1 MRATMMAMVLAVA
14 AFQGGARAA
23 GALPLAGTVGADVEI
38 AEDGAYCL
46 DSEADYAWFLAE
58 CPGGATVRLTGDIML
73 LPKRYTA
80 WYATGDTLTFDGQ
93 GHTITLPEG
102 ATMDGDGSTTGRDYA
117 GIVAGRLSRGTVRD
131 VDIVVGGRIVARPYA
146 GAVLGSGMYS
156 GGGEVVIEN
165 VGVYLLSTGAIE
177 AEGNNT
183 NGHAGAL
190 VGRGY
195 SNDVTL
201 RDCLIVCEAGSRI
214 TNLDNRGAGP
224 ERPSQTAVTCGDI
237 ETESGIM
244 VLDFGVSLPEG
255 SPYSRDVDGDTAVF
269 KGTNVPTEYTVVP
282 GGSVADTFLIGDIGE
297 DADGVFSLAGT
308 RLTVGAVTVPA
319 GWETTVTGNVL
330 ALSGP
335 GGTVSLAYTFKGIPN
350 VSVPLTV
357 TLPWK
362 PTYGFALAGNVSLPA
377 ATQSRLETYAIQSG
391 LAPDPAIRVLFK
403 TSGKPTLEALD
414 CFDNILVA
422 DTANQT
428 ITVDYDLNVTDI
440 AVSADRATVTA
451 TIELRGPARAAF
463 AKGTQIV
470 LRDAQTGKALS
481 VPVLVEGRANAKV
494 SIPAKPGT
502 CLFRA
507 SVEKR

>member
-1 MRATMMAMVLAVA
+1 MRATMAAMTMALAAVV
-14 AFQGGARAA
+14 FQGGARAA

-117 GIVAGRLSRGTVRD
+117 GIVAGRLKSGAIRD
-131 VDIVVGGRIVARPYA
+131 VNVIVGGRVVARPYA

-177 AEGNNT
+177 AEGNGT

-195 SNDVTL
+195 SNDVSFN
-201 RDCLIVCEAGSRI
+201 DCLIVCEAGSRI

-224 ERPSQTAVTCGDI
+224 ER
-237 ETESGIM
+237 
-244 VLDFGVSLPEG
+244 
-255 SPYSRDVDGDTAVF
+255 
-269 KGTNVPTEYTVVP
+269 
-282 GGSVADTFLIGDIGE
+282 
-297 DADGVFSLAGT
+297 
-308 RLTVGAVTVPA
+308 
-319 GWETTVTGNVL
+319 
-330 ALSGP
+330 
-335 GGTVSLAYTFKGIPN
+335 
-350 VSVPLTV
+350 
-357 TLPWK
+357 
-362 PTYGFALAGNVSLPA
+362 
-377 ATQSRLETYAIQSG
+377 
-391 LAPDPAIRVLFK
+391 
-403 TSGKPTLEALD
+403 
-414 CFDNILVA
+414 
-422 DTANQT
+422 
-428 ITVDYDLNVTDI
+428 
-440 AVSADRATVTA
+440 
-451 TIELRGPARAAF
+451 AAF

-481 VPVLVEGRANAKV
+481 LPVLVEGRANAKV
-494 SIPAKPGT
+494 SIPCQPGT